1 MSKPVKN
8 LIVDSYLRR
17 FADVDGA
24 VVVNLRGVDANANSS
39 LRGALAKQQMRVTVV
54 KNTLA
59 RRAWSGMAIES
70 LCEVIDGPSAVV
82 YGGETVVDIARILVE
97 HSKQIPELELR
108 GALMEGQVFVADQI
122 DALSKYPTRSEAQAQ
137 ALQLVLSPAQNLVAA
152 AQGPGRR
159 VVSLVKAIEEKLES
173 GEKIEK
179 S

>member
-24 VVVNLRGVDANANSS
+24 VVVNLRGVDANANNA
-39 LRGALAKQQMRVTVV
+39 LRGSLASQQMRVTVV

-59 RRAWSGMAIES
+59 RRAWSGMAIEP

-82 YGGETVVDIARILVE
+82 TGGETVVDIARLLVQQT
-97 HSKQIPELELR
+97 KQIPELELR
-108 GALMEGQVFVADQI
+108 GALMEGQLFMADQVV
-122 DALSKYPTRSEAQAQ
+122 ALSKYPTRSEAQGQ
-137 ALQLVLSPAQNLVAA
+137 AVQLVLSPAQNLVAA
-152 AQGPGRR
+152 AVGPGRR
-159 VVSLVKAIEEKLES
+159 VASLVKAIEEKLEAA
-173 GEKIEK
+173 EKIEK